1 MGRQEHGIRMTAFKS
16 KAGTPAAAD
25 VPLLLYILP
34 VAASGKDGG
43 VHINHSSMSDTAS
56 SSQTDNVPFIRSA

>member
-1 MGRQEHGIRMTAFKS
+1 MTAFKS

-34 VAASGKDGG
+34 VAASGKDG

>member
-1 MGRQEHGIRMTAFKS
+1 MTAFKS

-34 VAASGKDGG
+34 FYDISYTIKNY
-43 VHINHSSMSDTAS
+43 IFT
-56 SSQTDNVPFIRSA
+56 FI